1 MRTRGALL
9 AELSATNSVITTFEE
24 QKREKMQRAKD
35 RHVLVTGAAG
45 FIGAHLVARLLA
57 DGFEVVGVDNL
68 NNYYD
73 PRLKD
78 ARLRKL
84 CAGPR
89 FCFFPLDLADRSSV
103 ESLFHR
109 GDFDAVVHLA
119 AQAGVRRSI
128 THPDEYVASNLVG
141 FVNVLEGVR
150 ACSCRHFV
158 FASSSS
164 VYGLNN
170 KIPFAEEHPT
180 DFPVSLYA
188 ATKKSN
194 EVLAHAY
201 SHLFQIPTTG
211 LRFFTVYGPWGRPDM
226 AIFKFVEA
234 VIGGRSI
241 ELYNFG
247 RLRRDFTYVDDIVEA
262 IIRVIPLLPASGES
276 EGPGAHAPMRICNIG
291 NHRPVELIHLIRTI
305 ESCLG
310 RTADIRLL
318 PMQPGDVYETQ
329 ACVDRLREVTAYS
342 PRVSIEAGIR
352 KFVDWYLDEYLPL
365 GLADSPTPQLPRPM
379 PVRGVHPNI
388 VSAAGE
394 G

>member
-1 MRTRGALL
+1 MKHA
-9 AELSATNSVITTFEE
+9 
-24 QKREKMQRAKD
+24 QD
-35 RHVLVTGAAG
+35 RRVLVTGAAG
-45 FIGAHLVARLLA
+45 FIGAHLVQRLLA

-84 CAGPR
+84 CIGPR
-89 FCFFPLDLADRSSV
+89 FWFFPLDLADRSGV
-103 ESLFHR
+103 ESLFDR
-109 GDFDAVVHLA
+109 GDFEAVVHLA

-128 THPDEYVASNLVG
+128 TNPDEYVASNLVG

-164 VYGLNN
+164 VYGSNN
-170 KIPFAEEHPT
+170 KIPFAEEDAT

-201 SHLFQIPTTG
+201 SHLFRIPTTG

-234 VIGGRSI
+234 IMNGRAI

-247 RLRRDFTYVDDIVEA
+247 RLRRDFTYVDDIVEG
-262 IIRVIPLLPASGES
+262 IVRVMPLIPESGHA
-276 EGPGAHAPMRICNIG
+276 EGPGSQAPMRLCNIG
-291 NHRPVELIHLIRTI
+291 NQRPVELLHLIRTI
-305 ESCLG
+305 ELSLG
-310 RTADIRLL
+310 RSADIRLV
-318 PMQPGDVYETQ
+318 PMQPGDVYETH
-329 ACVDRLREVTAYS
+329 ASVDRLREITGYS
-342 PRVSIEAGIR
+342 PRVSIEVGIQR
-352 KFVDWYLDEYLPL
+352 FVDWYLYEYLPL
-365 GLADSPTPQLPRPM
+365 GLADSPLFELPPPL
-379 PVRGVHPNI
+379 PVESVYGDVASTAR
-388 VSAAGE
+388 E

>member
-1 MRTRGALL
+1 MMKR
-9 AELSATNSVITTFEE
+9 AT
-24 QKREKMQRAKD
+24 D
-35 RHVLVTGAAG
+35 RRILVTGAAG
-45 FIGAHLVARLLA
+45 FIGAHLVHRLLA

-84 CAGPR
+84 CMGPR
-89 FCFFPLDLADRSSV
+89 FWFIPLDLADREGV
-103 ESLFHR
+103 ESLFCK
-109 GDFDAVVHLA
+109 GEFDSVVHLA
-119 AQAGVRRSI
+119 AQAGVRHSI
-128 THPDEYVASNLVG
+128 TNPEEYVASNLVG

-150 ACSCRHFV
+150 ACACGHFV

-164 VYGLNN
+164 VYGSHNR
-170 KIPFAEEHPT
+170 IPFAEEDPT

-201 SHLFQIPTTG
+201 SHLFHIPTTG

-226 AIFKFVEA
+226 AIFKFVDA
-234 VIGGRSI
+234 VMGGRVI

-247 RLRRDFTYVDDIVEA
+247 HMQRDFTFVDDVVEGMV
-262 IIRVIPLLPASGES
+262 RLLPLPPEKPSTA
-276 EGPGAHAPMRICNIG
+276 GAVAPAPMRLCNIG
-291 NHRPVELIHLIRTI
+291 NQRPVELLHLIRTI
-305 ESCLG
+305 ERCLG
-310 RTADIRLL
+310 RSADIRLV

-329 ACVDRLREVTAYS
+329 ARVDKLAEVTGYC
-342 PRVSIEAGIR
+342 PRFSIEEGIR
-352 KFVDWYLDEYLPL
+352 RFADWYLGEYLPMGL
-365 GLADSPTPQLPRPM
+365 TDPIDHLPLPVQSDSAGLAQIAR
-379 PVRGVHPNI
+379 
-388 VSAAGE
+388 E

>member
-1 MRTRGALL
+1 M
-9 AELSATNSVITTFEE
+9 
-24 QKREKMQRAKD
+24 KRAKD
-35 RHVLVTGAAG
+35 RRVLVTGAAG
-45 FIGAHLVARLLA
+45 FIGAHLVHRLLA
-57 DGFEVVGVDNL
+57 EGFEVVGVDNL

-84 CAGPR
+84 CMGPR
-89 FCFFPLDLADRSSV
+89 FWFIPLDLADRVGV
-103 ESLFHR
+103 ESLFCKSE
-109 GDFDAVVHLA
+109 FEAVVHLA

-128 THPDEYVASNLVG
+128 TNPDEYVASNLVG
-141 FVNVLEGVR
+141 FVHVLEGVR
-150 ACSCRHFV
+150 ACTCRHFV

-164 VYGLNN
+164 VYGSHN
-170 KIPFAEEHPT
+170 KIPFAEEDPT

-234 VIGGRSI
+234 VIGGRTI

-247 RLRRDFTYVDDIVEA
+247 RMQRDFTFVDDVVESIV
-262 IIRVIPLLPASGES
+262 RLLPLPPECGKLAGTS
-276 EGPGAHAPMRICNIG
+276 AQAPMRLCNIG
-291 NHRPVELIHLIRTI
+291 NQRPVELLHLIRTI
-305 ESCLG
+305 ERCLG
-310 RTADIRLL
+310 RSADIRLM

-329 ACVDRLREVTAYS
+329 ARVDKLAEVTGYY
-342 PRVSIEAGIR
+342 PRFSIEEGIQR
-352 KFVDWYLDEYLPL
+352 FVDWYLCEYLPM
-365 GLADSPTPQLPRPM
+365 GLADPPIEHLPL
-379 PVRGVHPNI
+379 PVESDWQGVA
-388 VSAAGE
+388 STAWE
-394 G
+394 R